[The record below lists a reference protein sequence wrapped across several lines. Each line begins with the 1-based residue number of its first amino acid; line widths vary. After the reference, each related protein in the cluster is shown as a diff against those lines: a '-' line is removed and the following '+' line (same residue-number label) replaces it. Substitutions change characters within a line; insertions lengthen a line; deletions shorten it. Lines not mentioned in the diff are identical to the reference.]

1 MTSRSEPTTR
11 SLLAQQFNHQPF
23 IPVVDVA
30 GSLFGM
36 AATTIKRKAAQQ
48 DLPFP
53 VVRLGN
59 SQKSPWFVS
68 FDDLAKFIE
77 RQRRENER
85 VWNRNNGSK
94 RVSFRN

>member
-30 GSLFGM
+30 GALFGM

-48 DLPFP
+48 ELPFP

-85 VWNRNNGSK
+85 EWRKNKGS
-94 RVSFRN
+94 RRASFRC

>member
-11 SLLAQQFNHQPF
+11 SFLAQQFNHQPF

-48 DLPFP
+48 ELPFP
-53 VVRLGN
+53 VVRLSD

-68 FDDLAKFIE
+68 FDDLVKFVE
-77 RQRRENER
+77 RKRLENEKIWKR
-85 VWNRNNGSK
+85 TNGS
-94 RVSFRN
+94 RRH

>member
-30 GSLFGM
+30 EPLFGI
-36 AATTIKRKAAQQ
+36 APTTIKRRAAQQ

-53 VVRLGN
+53 VVRLGS

-68 FDDLAKFIE
+68 FDDLVKFIE
-77 RQRRENER
+77 RQRLENEKIWKR
-85 VWNRNNGSK
+85 TNGS
-94 RVSFRN
+94 RRH